1 MWVCVGRAVSL
12 PFCECRKC
20 ARILRLMWSI
30 KSRSSVSALASSYP
44 PIRANIWPTASHSSG
59 SKCWNLAFAV
69 VGPLR
74 EPRKIC
80 YSFRRFKGVGLIAFR
95 SSFVSAL
102 SQPNHSPLSW
112 FVFPASLAQKMGGF
126 SAGSKGN
133 WINIW
138 QVGEWMP
145 TNLLWGTD
153 SSKLRDES
161 GCEKSMHECD
171 FQHIFHINCQQLGMS
186 TASSVILY
194 AQSAGRTT
202 NQHHPT
208 NPPTIT
214 SGWCASVSSESVGYM
229 CLYWVDPCPTAVSY
243 K

>member
-1 MWVCVGRAVSL
+1 MCPLWHLHTHRFEQIFGQ
-12 PFCECRKC
+12 
-20 ARILRLMWSI
+20 RL
-30 KSRSSVSALASSYP
+30 ATYP
-44 PIRANIWPTASHSSG
+44 G

-229 CLYWVDPCPTAVSY
+229 CLYWVDPVPLQCHINKPTPAVAIAVSIRV
-243 K
+243 KRDRLPSGER